1 MDLFGRYFIIYSG
14 AGVKW
19 EVIRKYAETP
29 KSNTS
34 MYIGCED
41 EPLMQARAVA
51 CRSGEINRGVNSPPL
66 CRKV

>member
-1 MDLFGRYFIIYSG
+1 MDLFERYFSIYSG
-14 AGVKW
+14 AGVEW
-19 EVIRKYAETP
+19 EVIREYAETP

-34 MYIGCED
+34 MYIGCGD
-41 EPLMQARAVA
+41 EPLMQAWAEA